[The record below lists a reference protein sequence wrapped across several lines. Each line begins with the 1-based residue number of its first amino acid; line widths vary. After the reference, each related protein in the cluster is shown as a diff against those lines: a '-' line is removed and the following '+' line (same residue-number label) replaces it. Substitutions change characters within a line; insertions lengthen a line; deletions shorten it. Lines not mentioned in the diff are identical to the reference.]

1 MGITVSLIYF
11 NPLRREG
18 GDYQELAVKVMSHKF
33 QSTPPRGRR
42 PETPDECTGCKRFQS
57 TPPRGRRQMMPLKR
71 RSDFNIS
78 IHSAARAE
86 TSNIYNALVGI
97 RISIHSAARAETL

>member
-1 MGITVSLIYF
+1 
-11 NPLRREG
+11 
-18 GDYQELAVKVMSHKF
+18 
-33 QSTPPRGRR
+33 
-42 PETPDECTGCKRFQS
+42 
-57 TPPRGRRQMMPLKR
+57 MMPLKR